1 MADDFA
7 KLERRL
13 RALEENRGAI
23 LRWGAVAA
31 VDESAGSARVRI
43 SDADDLVS
51 MPLRVLQ
58 QRILKDQ
65 HQELPDVGEHVV
77 CLFAGQGFE
86 QGVVLGAVYS
96 DKDPCPAHEPQVWYR
111 RFEDGTELQYDRAS
125 HRLTGTVKGWV
136 DMAVEKDVSVKVNQ
150 KVTIDADDDI
160 LIKSG
165 KTITLEGA
173 VSIIL
178 RTPRLVIEGLVGG
191 VCDAVMTA
199 AYNLIGKLTHTG
211 DYDHGKKATLCR
223 LVWRPNLTTYL
234 NPF

>member
-1 MADDFA
+1 VADDFA

-13 RALEENRGAI
+13 RALEENRGAV
-23 LRWGAVAA
+23 LRWGSVVA

-43 SDADDLVS
+43 GDADDLVT

-58 QRILKDQ
+58 QRTLKDQ

-136 DMAVEKDVSVKVNQ
+136 EMTVDRDVTLD
-150 KVTIDADDDI
+150 VTGDVTV
-160 LIKSG
+160 KSG

-199 AYNLIGKLTHTG
+199 AYKLIGKLTHTG
-211 DYDHGKKATLCR
+211 DYAQTGNHDLSGNVTAGGKVIDSGGNT
-223 LVWRPNLTTYL
+223 NHHSH
-234 NPF
+234 